1 MFSGK
6 KMSEPCRIG
15 LISDTHGVLQPEARA
30 FLQGSDFIV
39 HAGDICDP
47 AILVELA
54 AIAPLTAVRGNC
66 DRGAWAE
73 NLNETEFLQAGEL
86 FVYAIH
92 NLARIDIVPDSAGI
106 HVVVSGHTH
115 KPLIEK
121 RHGVL
126 FVNPGS
132 SGRRGRGHPSS
143 LGELI
148 VQGQSV
154 SANIVELNF

>member
-1 MFSGK
+1 MF
-6 KMSEPCRIG
+6 RAG
-15 LISDTHGVLQPEARA
+15 LISDTHGILQPEARE
-30 FLQGSDFIV
+30 FLRGSDFIV

-47 AILVELA
+47 SILEELA
-54 AIAPLTAVRGNC
+54 AIAPLAAVRGNC
-66 DRGAWAE
+66 DRGVWAE
-73 NLNETEFLQAGEL
+73 SLGETELLQAGAL

-92 NLARIDIVPDSAGI
+92 NLARIEIVPNSAGI

-115 KPLIEK
+115 KPLIEE

-148 VQGQSV
+148 VRGRIA
-154 SANIVELNF
+154 SANIVELNG